1 MTHPRR
7 LFRVALLP
15 AAIAALVA
23 GCAPYETYPP
33 RHTVTTAPTSVPAGI
48 PNFDRLDTN
57 RDGFLSRAEVQALGL
72 APAPAISPESAATAF
87 QRMDTKVTAS

>member
-57 RDGFLSRAEVQALGL
+57 RDGFLSRGEVDIMMRSNVGATY
-72 APAPAISPESAATAF
+72 APPPAVIIGP
-87 QRMDTKVTAS
+87 RY